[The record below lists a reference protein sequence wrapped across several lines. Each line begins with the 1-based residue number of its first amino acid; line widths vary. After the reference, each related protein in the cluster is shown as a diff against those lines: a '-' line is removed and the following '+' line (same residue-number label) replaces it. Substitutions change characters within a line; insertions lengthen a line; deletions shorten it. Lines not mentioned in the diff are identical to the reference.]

1 MLHDLKKR
9 GVQDAIRINAVD
21 HLEFKEWA
29 AKFKV
34 KPEVLKE
41 AFDAVG
47 SKINNLREYLHD
59 KHFIVAS

>member
-1 MLHDLKKR
+1 MIHDLKKR
-9 GVQDAIRINAVD
+9 GVQDAVRINVCD
-21 HLEFKEWA
+21 QVEMKEWA

-34 KPEVLKE
+34 RPEVLKQ

-47 SKINNLREYLHD
+47 SKINNLREYLHE

>member
-1 MLHDLKKR
+1 MLHDLRKW
-9 GVQDAIRINAVD
+9 GVQDAVRINALD
-21 HLEFKEWA
+21 PREMKEWA

-34 KPEVLKE
+34 DAKVLKE

-47 SKINNLREYLHD
+47 SKINNLREYLND